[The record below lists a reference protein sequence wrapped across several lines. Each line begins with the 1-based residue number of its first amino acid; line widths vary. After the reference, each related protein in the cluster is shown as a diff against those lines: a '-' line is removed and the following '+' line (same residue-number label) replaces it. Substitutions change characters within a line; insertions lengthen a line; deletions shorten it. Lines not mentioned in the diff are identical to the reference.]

1 MFLDKP
7 RDLWR
12 DRNSRLGARTSY
24 ARTSDDRKKGEQF
37 KLVSQHLFAV
47 FACPWRLQF
56 RPKSEGAIE
65 CQSFRRQLSYRIRV
79 VGFGDGVGVPAR
91 IRQSRKIFPSIFP
104 SKRSF
109 PSDRDLARRN
119 QMASPFTLDY
129 ATIRPKSERALWSQ
143 RRA

>member
-12 DRNSRLGARTSY
+12 GRNSRLGARTSY

-37 KLVSQHLFAV
+37 KLGESTPV
-47 FACPWRLQF
+47 R
-56 RPKSEGAIE
+56 
-65 CQSFRRQLSYRIRV
+65 SFRLPLAAAIRAE
-79 VGFGDGVGVPAR
+79 VGGLLGLEDGVGVPAR

-129 ATIRPKSERALWSQ
+129 ATIRLKSERALLVT
-143 RRA
+143 RACLSGIAVQHI